1 MPIVY
6 VNWDNYSGGINLV
19 AHIKSLIHMLLDP
32 TVSLLDIYHLSSNI
46 PTIFFQLCA
55 RYYFMLYTG
64 TKQFILHKL
73 YETVCIVIEEM
84 MKLSHSEVDCPSPYY

>member
-32 TVSLLDIYHLSSNI
+32 TVSLLDIYDLSSNI
-46 PTIFFQLCA
+46 PTIFFSYVPGTTLCSILVLSNLFFTNSM
-55 RYYFMLYTG
+55 R
-64 TKQFILHKL
+64 QFALLLK
-73 YETVCIVIEEM
+73 
-84 MKLSHSEVDCPSPYY
+84 K